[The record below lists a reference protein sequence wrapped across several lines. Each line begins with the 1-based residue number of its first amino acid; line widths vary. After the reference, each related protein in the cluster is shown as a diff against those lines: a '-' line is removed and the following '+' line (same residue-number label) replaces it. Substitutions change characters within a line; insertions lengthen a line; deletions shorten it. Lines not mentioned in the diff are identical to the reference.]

1 MQKRIHHSLNRP
13 FPLFLKNRKG
23 RCYFIWL
30 ITFCIILANLT
41 KPLGFI
47 NSPELHKSLLLD
59 CYLFLFFFTYALLYI
74 VLSYFCPEYYKSHT
88 WTVRKEL
95 CTLSIYIPATALI
108 TYVYACTQVPDF
120 QPGLPSFVQL
130 QYYNLLISL
139 VSIPAFVYFVDTR
152 LNPITI
158 DRRRSRREF
167 RESHPNLSEQQT
179 QKILQRLH
187 HAMETDKLYLA
198 TECTLEYVSNRLN
211 IPLHQLSYVINS
223 QTAYNFNDFRN
234 KYRVEEACRIL
245 RSGHNKKLKL
255 ESLRYDCG
263 FQSKTTFYEAFKK
276 FTGKTPTEYLEGLK
290 KEGKE
295 DVI

>member
-1 MQKRIHHSLNRP
+1 MQERIHHALNRS

-30 ITFCIILANLT
+30 ITFCILLANLT
-41 KPLGFI
+41 KHLGFI
-47 NSPELHKSLLLD
+47 NSRELHKTLLLN
-59 CYLFLFFFTYALLYI
+59 CYVFLFFFPYALLYVI
-74 VLSYFCPEYYKSHT
+74 LSYFRPEYYKPHT

-95 CTLSIYIPATALI
+95 YALSIYIPATALI
-108 TYVYACTQVPDF
+108 TYVFASTQIPDF
-120 QPGLPSFVQL
+120 RPGLLSFIQL
-130 QYYNLLISL
+130 QYYNLLISM
-139 VSIPAFVYFVDTR
+139 VSIPTFGYFVDTR

-179 QKILQRLH
+179 QTQKILQRLH
-187 HAMETDKLYLA
+187 HAMETEKLYLT
-198 TECTLEYVSNRLN
+198 TECTLEYVSKRLN

-245 RSGHNKKLKL
+245 RDGINKKLSLKL
-255 ESLRYDCG
+255 VMYDCG
-263 FQSKTTFYEAFKK
+263 FHSKAAYYEAFKK
-276 FTGKTPTEYLEGLK
+276 FTGKTPTEYLEELK
-290 KEGKE
+290 KEE
-295 DVI
+295 